1 MKLKYSKN
9 CLSLLLAGMMLLPPG
24 SMQARDK
31 TTTQTS
37 LVAEDAPDQAIKLKQ
52 APNKPEE
59 EALLSSKYS
68 VPHKRTRKI
77 DPFKKEQ
84 SKELLRYSAQ
94 LGLGVGLIGG
104 IYYLI
109 GGSKPLDPSLIM
121 GPLIANM
128 LSKPLGD
135 IGNKLCL
142 LFIPAFAKPAMRRA
156 IDLKKQYT
164 KQKAKFDPSMQSFLE
179 AGIQRYT
186 FLIENYDYRDIK
198 QEKAIEELLEFPG
211 GPKPIKPEIVPIT
224 TFLKSYPEEVRL
236 AVGDFVVQTITDS
249 KSRKLNKKAV
259 PLMFVGPPGTGK
271 TYLATQLGDLLGLPV
286 QVIDLSKY
294 KNVGGNSFWSE
305 DPDRGVIVD
314 ALLRGQEQGTHFANK
329 ILILDEVDKV
339 LAKDKN
345 GVFLHKSGA
354 EVSSLLHSLLET
366 QETAA
371 RLARYDGATHD
382 ISQLKII
389 LAANRTFSEVLG
401 QEDAASLESRVSLVK
416 FTDGF
421 SEIQKLAIAQKHVTK
436 RCQQQGLAYDQV
448 DQNIVESIVQ
458 ADTKAGYK
466 GVRVLLKVIDQYV
479 RTLEQ
484 GELIGEIAGLPPVK
498 FDVQKA
504 YEKAK
509 P

>member
-9 CLSLLLAGMMLLPPG
+9 CLSLLLAGMMLLFPG
-24 SMQARDK
+24 PIQAKNK

-37 LVAEDAPDQAIKLKQ
+37 LVAEDSPDQAIKLKQ
-52 APNKPEE
+52 ASNKPEDE
-59 EALLSSKYS
+59 TLSSPKY
-68 VPHKRTRKI
+68 PIPPKRARKF

-84 SKELLRYSAQ
+84 GKELLRYSAQ

-109 GGSKPLDPSLIM
+109 GGSKPLDPALIM

-128 LSKPLGD
+128 LSTPLGN

-156 IDLKKQYT
+156 IDLKKQYN
-164 KQKAKFDPSMQSFLE
+164 KQKANFDPSMQSFLE

-198 QEKAIEELLEFPG
+198 QEKAIEELLKFPE
-211 GPKPIKPEIVPIT
+211 GPKPIKPEIAPVT
-224 TFLKSYPEEVRL
+224 TFLKSYPDEVRL

-271 TYLATQLGDLLGLPV
+271 TYLAIQLGDLLALPV

-294 KNVGGNSFWSE
+294 KNVSGNSFWSE
-305 DPDRGVIVD
+305 DPDRGIIVD
-314 ALLRGQEQGTHFANK
+314 ALLGGQEQGTNFTNK

-371 RLARYDGATHD
+371 RLARYEGATHD

-389 LAANRTFSEVLG
+389 LVGNRTFSEVLG
-401 QEDAASLESRVSLVK
+401 QEDAAALESRVSLVK
-416 FTDGF
+416 FTEGF
-421 SEIQKLAIAQKHVTK
+421 SEIQKLAIAHGHITK
-436 RCQQQGLAYDQV
+436 RCQQQDLPYDRI
-448 DQNIVESIVQ
+448 DQIVIESIVK

-466 GVRVLLKVIDQYV
+466 GVRVLLKVVDQYV

-484 GELIGEIAGLPPVK
+484 GALIGEIAGLPPVK

-504 YEKAK
+504 YEKEK